1 MAALLR
7 GVFVV
12 GAKRT
17 AFGTFGGKA
26 KDLTATHLGAI
37 ASKAALESANVK
49 PELVNSVNFGCVIQA
64 SSKDG
69 PYISR
74 HIALRC
80 GVPNSVPCL
89 TVNRL
94 CGSGFQAV
102 VTGSQEICLREAE
115 IVLAGGAENMSQ
127 APYAVRDMRFGTKFG
142 TDYKLEDMLWSSV
155 YDTHIDMPMAITAE
169 NLAEKYKISRE
180 ECDRFALLSQNR
192 WKEAQ
197 EKGQFK
203 SEIVPIPLKIKGKEV
218 LFDVDEHPRTQST
231 MEGLAK
237 LQPVFKKGGTVTAGN
252 ASGICDGAA
261 AVVLASEDA
270 VKANKL
276 SPLVRI
282 VGYSYVGVDPTIMGI
297 GPADAIKKL
306 CENTGIKLND
316 VDLIDINEAFAA
328 QFLAVQKEL
337 NLDPSKINVNGGAI
351 ALGHPVGASG
361 ARIVGNLAYELQS
374 RKAKY
379 GIGSA
384 CIGGG
389 QGIAVMLENINL

>member
-17 AFGTFGGKA
+17 PFGTFGGKL
-26 KDLTATHLGAI
+26 KGITATHLGAI

-49 PELVNSVNFGCVIQA
+49 PEQVNSVNFGCVIQA
-64 SSKDG
+64 SSTDG
-69 PYISR
+69 PYLSR
-74 HIALRC
+74 HVALRS
-80 GVPNSVPCL
+80 GIPHPVPCL

-94 CGSGFQAV
+94 CGSGFQAI

-127 APYAVRDMRFGTKFG
+127 APFAARNIRFGTTFG

-155 YDTHIDMPMAITAE
+155 YDTYIDMPMAITAE
-169 NLAEKYKISRE
+169 NLAVKYKISRGQ
-180 ECDRFALLSQNR
+180 CDEFALQSQVR
-192 WKEAQ
+192 WKNAQ
-197 EKGQFK
+197 EKNKFA
-203 SEIVPIPLKIKGKEV
+203 SELVPIALNVKGKEEV
-218 LFDVDEHPRTQST
+218 FSVDEHPRPQST
-231 MEGLAK
+231 IEGLNK
-237 LQPVFKKGGTVTAGN
+237 LKPIFKKDGTVTAGN
-252 ASGICDGAA
+252 ASGISDGAA

-270 VKANKL
+270 VKENNL
-276 SPLVRI
+276 SILARI

-306 CENTGIKLND
+306 CDNTGIKLKD

-337 NLDPSKINVNGGAI
+337 DLDPSKTNVNGGAI

-361 ARIVGNLAYELQS
+361 ARIVANLAYEL
-374 RKAKY
+374 RLKKGKY
-379 GIGSA
+379 AIGSA

-389 QGIAVMLENINL
+389 QGIAIMLENIN

>member
-1 MAALLR
+1 MTALLR

-17 AFGTFGGKA
+17 PFGTFGGKL
-26 KDLTATHLGAI
+26 KDITATHLGAI
-37 ASKAALESANVK
+37 ASKAALESSNLK
-49 PELVNSVNFGCVIQA
+49 PEQVNSVTFGCVIQA

-74 HIALRC
+74 HVALRS
-80 GVPNSVPCL
+80 GVPHSVPCL

-94 CGSGFQAV
+94 CGSGFQAI

-115 IVLAGGAENMSQ
+115 VVLAGGAENMSQ
-127 APYAVRDMRFGTKFG
+127 SPYAVRDIRFGTKFG

-155 YDTHIDMPMAITAE
+155 YDTYIDMPMAITAE

-180 ECDRFALLSQNR
+180 KCDEFALLSQQR
-192 WKEAQ
+192 WKKANDN
-197 EKGQFK
+197 KRFA
-203 SEIVPIPLKIKGKEV
+203 SEIVPVPIKVKGKDVMFE
-218 LFDVDEHPRTQST
+218 VDEHPRPQST
-231 MEGLAK
+231 IEALK
-237 LQPVFKKGGTVTAGN
+237 NLKPVFKKDGTVTAGN

-270 VKANKL
+270 VKEHSLK
-276 SPLVRI
+276 PLARI
-282 VGYSYVGVDPTIMGI
+282 VGYSYVGVHPAIMGI

-306 CENTGIKLND
+306 CETTGVKLKD
-316 VDLIDINEAFAA
+316 VDLIDINEAFAS
-328 QFLAVQKEL
+328 QFLAVQQEL
-337 NLDPSKINVNGGAI
+337 NLDPSITNVNGGAI

-361 ARIVGNLAYELQS
+361 ARIVANLAYELGS

-389 QGIAVMLENINL
+389 QGIAVMLENIN

>member
-17 AFGTFGGKA
+17 PFGTFGGKV
-26 KDLTATHLGAI
+26 KDISATHLGAI

-49 PELVNSVNFGCVIQA
+49 PEQVNSVNFGCVIQS

-69 PYISR
+69 PYIAR
-74 HIALRC
+74 HIGLRS
-80 GVPNSVPCL
+80 GVPNAVPCL

-102 VTGSQEICLREAE
+102 ITGSQEICLREAE

-127 APYAVRDMRFGTKFG
+127 APYAVREMRFGTKFG
-142 TDYKLEDMLWSSV
+142 TDYKLEDVLWSSV
-155 YDTHIDMPMAITAE
+155 YDTYVDMPMAITAE
-169 NLAEKYKISRE
+169 NLAVKYKISRE
-180 ECDRFALLSQNR
+180 ECDQFALLSQTR

-197 EKGQFK
+197 EKNRFS
-203 SEIVPIPLKIKGKEV
+203 SELAPVPIKVKGKDE
-218 LFDVDEHPRTQST
+218 LFTIDEHPRPQST
-231 MEGLAK
+231 IDVLNK
-237 LQPVFKKGGTVTAGN
+237 LKPVFKKDGTVTAGN

-261 AVVLASEDA
+261 AVVLASEAA
-270 VKANKL
+270 VKENQLA
-276 SPLVRI
+276 PLARI

-306 CENTGIKLND
+306 CDNTGIKLKD
-316 VDLIDINEAFAA
+316 VDLIDVNEAFAA

-337 NLDPSKINVNGGAI
+337 NLDPAKTNVNGGAI

-361 ARIVGNLAYELQS
+361 ARIVANLAYELRA
-374 RKAKY
+374 RKGKY
-379 GIGSA
+379 AIGSA

-389 QGIAVMLENINL
+389 QGIAIMLENIN

>member
-1 MAALLR
+1 MTALLR
-7 GVFVV
+7 GVFIV

-17 AFGTFGGKA
+17 PFGTFGGKL
-26 KDLTATHLGAI
+26 KDMTATQLGVV
-37 ASKAALESANVK
+37 ASMAALENAKIK
-49 PELVNSVNFGCVIQA
+49 PEKVDSVTFGTVIQA
-64 SSKDG
+64 SSRDG

-74 HIALRC
+74 HVALRS
-80 GVPNSVPCL
+80 GIPNSVPCL

-94 CGSGFQAV
+94 CGSGFQSI
-102 VTGSQEICLREAE
+102 VTGCQEICLREAE
-115 IVLAGGAENMSQ
+115 VVLAGGAENMSQ
-127 APYAVRDMRFGTKFG
+127 APYAVRDIRFGTKFG
-142 TDYKLEDMLWSSV
+142 VDMKLEDMLWSSV
-155 YDTHIDMPMAITAE
+155 YDTYADMPMAITAE

-180 ECDRFALLSQNR
+180 DCDNFALQSQMK
-192 WKEAQ
+192 WKNAHEA
-197 EKGQFK
+197 GRFK
-203 SEIVPIPLKIKGKEV
+203 SEMAPIQIKVKGKDT

-231 MEGLAK
+231 IEGLAK
-237 LQPVFKKGGTVTAGN
+237 LKPVFKQGGTVTAGN

-261 AVVLASEDA
+261 AVVLASEEY

-276 SPLVRI
+276 TPMSRV

-306 CENTGIKLND
+306 CDNTGVKLND
-316 VDLIDINEAFAA
+316 VDLVDINEAFAA

-337 NLDPSKINVNGGAI
+337 NLDPAKANVNGGAI

-361 ARIVGNLAYELQS
+361 SRIIANLTYELQA

-379 GIGSA
+379 AIGSA

>member
-1 MAALLR
+1 MTALLR
-7 GVFVV
+7 GVFIV

-17 AFGTFGGKA
+17 PFGTFGGKL

-49 PELVNSVNFGCVIQA
+49 PEDVNSVNFGCVIQS

-69 PYISR
+69 PYIAR
-74 HIALRC
+74 HVALRS
-80 GVPNSVPCL
+80 GIPNPVPCL

-94 CGSGFQAV
+94 CGSGFQAII
-102 VTGSQEICLREAE
+102 TGSQEICLREAE

-142 TDYKLEDMLWSSV
+142 TDYKLEDVLWSSV
-155 YDTHIDMPMAITAE
+155 YDTYVDMPMAITAE
-169 NLAEKYKISRE
+169 NLAVKYKISRE
-180 ECDRFALLSQNR
+180 ECDQFALMSQNR
-192 WKEAQ
+192 WRKAQ
-197 EKGQFK
+197 DGNKFS
-203 SEIVPIPLKIKGKEV
+203 SELVPVPVKVKGKEE
-218 LFDVDEHPRTQST
+218 LFNIDEHPRPQST
-231 MEGLAK
+231 IEALNK
-237 LQPVFKKGGTVTAGN
+237 LKPVFKKDGTVTAGN

-270 VKANKL
+270 VKEKKL
-276 SPLVRI
+276 APLARI

-306 CENTGIKLND
+306 CANTGVQLKD
-316 VDLIDINEAFAA
+316 VDLIDVNEAFAS

-337 NLDPSKINVNGGAI
+337 NLDSKKTNVNGGAI

-361 ARIVGNLAYELQS
+361 ARIIANLAYELRS
-374 RKAKY
+374 RKVKY
-379 GIGSA
+379 AIGSA

-389 QGIAVMLENINL
+389 QGIAVMLENIN

>member
-17 AFGTFGGKA
+17 PFGTFGGKL
-26 KDLTATHLGAI
+26 KDISATHLGA
-37 ASKAALESANVK
+37 AVSKAALESANVK
-49 PELVNSVNFGCVIQA
+49 PEQVNSVNFGCVIQA

-69 PYISR
+69 PYIAR
-74 HIALRC
+74 HIALRS
-80 GVPNSVPCL
+80 GVPDSVPCL

-102 VTGSQEICLREAE
+102 ITGSQEICLREAE

-127 APYAVRDMRFGTKFG
+127 APYAVREMRFGTKFG

-155 YDTHIDMPMAITAE
+155 YDTYVDMPMAITAE
-169 NLAEKYKISRE
+169 NLAVKYKISRE
-180 ECDRFALLSQNR
+180 DCDQFALLSQTR

-197 EKGQFK
+197 EKNKF
-203 SEIVPIPLKIKGKEV
+203 SAELSPVPVKVKGKDEM
-218 LFDVDEHPRTQST
+218 FAIDEHPRPQST
-231 MEGLAK
+231 IQALGNLK
-237 LQPVFKKGGTVTAGN
+237 PVFKKDGTVTAGN

-261 AVVLASEDA
+261 AIVLASEDA
-270 VKANKL
+270 VKENNLA
-276 SPLVRI
+276 PLARI

-306 CENTGIKLND
+306 CDNTGIKLKD
-316 VDLIDINEAFAA
+316 VDLIDVNEAFAA

-337 NLDPSKINVNGGAI
+337 NLDPAKTNVNGGAI

-361 ARIVGNLAYELQS
+361 ARIVANLAYELRA
-374 RKAKY
+374 RKGKY
-379 GIGSA
+379 AIGSA

-389 QGIAVMLENINL
+389 QGIAVMLENIN